1 MNPAPDKLI
10 LALPSKGR
18 LHDLAL
24 IFLKGAGFDALRS
37 KNDRSYGAK
46 LAGAENIDVVFF
58 RPDEIPARIE
68 QGDAHI
74 GITGEDLYREVA
86 EGPPLSTLL
95 MTKLGFGAARLVV
108 AVPQSWIDVST
119 MADLEEAA
127 TLFHQKH
134 GKSLRVATSFPRL
147 ARAFLA
153 DAGIVE
159 YCLVESLGA
168 TEGTPRAGIADI
180 IVDLTSTGATL
191 VENHLK
197 EISDGTVVDSEA
209 RIVASLGRAIWTNN
223 RLGAL
228 RQLVEQIES
237 RQRAISTLMLRFSIP
252 SDWTRAALN
261 ELRVRFGCAIASWI
275 PAPSFDSDDTG
286 VREDFISALCD
297 REQLYSAAS
306 YLRSCGSSEI
316 VATRSEF
323 IFEGASPT
331 LTRFEQLLRHEAHGE
346 RGNDQ

>member
-1 MNPAPDKLI
+1 MKSAPDRLI

-24 IFLKGAGFDALRS
+24 MFMKEAGFDALRS

-46 LAGAENIDVVFF
+46 LAGADNIDVLYF
-58 RPDEIPARIE
+58 RPDEIPTRIE

-74 GITGEDLYREVA
+74 GITGEDLYREFA

-95 MTKLGFGAARLVV
+95 LTKLGFGAARLVV

-153 DAGIVE
+153 SAGIVE

-197 EISDGTVVDSEA
+197 EVSDGTVVNSQA
-209 RIVASLGRAIWTNN
+209 RIVASLAAATWTND

-237 RQRAISTLMLRFSIP
+237 RQRAVSTLTLRFSIR
-252 SDWTRAALN
+252 SDRTQAVLNDLRA
-261 ELRVRFGCAIASWI
+261 RFGCTIASWSA
-275 PAPSFDSDDTG
+275 APSLDSGDAG
-286 VREDFISALCD
+286 VRQDFIFALCD
-297 REQLYSAAS
+297 RARLYSVAT
-306 YLRSCGSSEI
+306 YLRSRGSSEI

-323 IFEGASPT
+323 IFEGASPA
-331 LTRFEQLLRHEAHGE
+331 LTSFEQLLRHEAVGGRGHG
-346 RGNDQ
+346 Q